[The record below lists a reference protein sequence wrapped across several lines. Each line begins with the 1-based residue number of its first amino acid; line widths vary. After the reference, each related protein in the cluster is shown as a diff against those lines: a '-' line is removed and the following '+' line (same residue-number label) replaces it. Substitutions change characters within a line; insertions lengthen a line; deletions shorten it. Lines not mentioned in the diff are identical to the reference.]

1 MTGAQVKE
9 FALCSLEI
17 LEPLMQGHPLL
28 PSWRSWQV
36 MHVIVQL
43 IDKKSMRVKDVEHLD
58 MAIRAHAMLYK
69 VAWPSRLRPK
79 LHFLAH
85 FPLEVL
91 LCGPA
96 RHYWCFAFERKNM
109 DVKRAVEASN
119 YKDASGSAMETLS
132 FRQAFAIKFANNNT
146 ISMLDRK
153 ILIQR
158 FRLSFGWLEVRD
170 CACVRTNR
178 SADRPHLPRCY

>member
-1 MTGAQVKE
+1 MGA
-9 FALCSLEI
+9 
-17 LEPLMQGHPLL
+17 
-28 PSWRSWQV
+28 
-36 MHVIVQL
+36 
-43 IDKKSMRVKDVEHLD
+43 KDVEHLD

-69 VAWPSRLRPK
+69 AAWPSRLRPK

-85 FPLEVL
+85 CPLEVL

-132 FRQAFAIKFANNNT
+132 VRQAFAIKFAKKQT
-146 ISMLDRK
+146 MLD
-153 ILIQR
+153 
-158 FRLSFGWLEVRD
+158 E
-170 CACVRTNR
+170 
-178 SADRPHLPRCY
+178 ADSYPAI

>member
-1 MTGAQVKE
+1 MKGAQVKE

-17 LEPLMQGHPLL
+17 LGPLMQRHTSL
-28 PSWRSWQV
+28 PSWRSWKV
-36 MHVIVQL
+36 MHAIVQL
-43 IDKKSMRVKDVEHLD
+43 IDQKSMGLKDNLD
-58 MAIRAHAMLYK
+58 KAIHAHAILYK
-69 VAWPSRLRPK
+69 AAWPSRLRPK

-119 YKDASGSAMETLS
+119 YKDAWPSSLRPKLHFLAH
-132 FRQAFAIKFANNNT
+132 FP
-146 ISMLDRK
+146 
-153 ILIQR
+153 
-158 FRLSFGWLEVRD
+158 LEVQLCGPARHYWCFAFERKD
-170 CACVRTNR
+170 MDIKRAVEASNHKDA
-178 SADRPHLPRCY
+178 SG

>member
-1 MTGAQVKE
+1 MPVHNSVVKSTEQRQPVQNASLRMTGAQVKE

-17 LEPLMQGHPLL
+17 LKPLMESRKSL
-28 PSWRSWQV
+28 PSWTSWQV

-43 IDKKSMRVKDVEHLD
+43 IDKKSMGVKDVEQLD
-58 MAIRAHAMLYK
+58 MAIRAHAFLYK

-85 FPLEVL
+85 IPLEVL

-119 YKDASGSAMETLS
+119 FKDPSGSAMETLS
-132 FRQAFAIKFANNNT
+132 FRQAFAIKFAKKDT
-146 ISMLDRK
+146 MLD
-153 ILIQR
+153 
-158 FRLSFGWLEVRD
+158 EEDYPRD
-170 CACVRTNR
+170 L
-178 SADRPHLPRCY
+178 D

>member
-9 FALCSLEI
+9 FALCSLES
-17 LEPLMQGHPLL
+17 LKPLMDMESRKSL

-36 MHVIVQL
+36 MHVIVQF
-43 IDKKSMRVKDVEHLD
+43 IDKKSMGVKDVEQLD

-69 VAWPSRLRPK
+69 PAWPSRLHPK

-85 FPLEVL
+85 IPLEVL

-119 YKDASGSAMETLS
+119 YYQDASGSAMETLS
-132 FRQAFAIKFANNNT
+132 VRQGFAIKFAKNNT
-146 ISMLDRK
+146 ILDEEDSYPN
-153 ILIQR
+153 L
-158 FRLSFGWLEVRD
+158 D
-170 CACVRTNR
+170 
-178 SADRPHLPRCY
+178 

>member
-1 MTGAQVKE
+1 
-9 FALCSLEI
+9 
-17 LEPLMQGHPLL
+17 
-28 PSWRSWQV
+28 

-43 IDKKSMRVKDVEHLD
+43 IDKKSMGVKDMELLD

-69 VAWPSRLRPK
+69 DAWPSRLRPK

-85 FPLEVL
+85 IPLEIL

-109 DVKRAVEASN
+109 DVKRAIEASN

-132 FRQAFAIKFANNNT
+132 FRQAFAIKFANKNDT
-146 ISMLDRK
+146 MLDEEASYSARAH
-153 ILIQR
+153 R
-158 FRLSFGWLEVRD
+158 CALSKTTPSR
-170 CACVRTNR
+170 RT
-178 SADRPHLPRCY
+178 PRTHTPYAYPQL

>member
-1 MTGAQVKE
+1 
-9 FALCSLEI
+9 
-17 LEPLMQGHPLL
+17 MQGHTLL
-28 PSWRSWQV
+28 PSWRSWQI

-43 IDKKSMRVKDVEHLD
+43 IDKKSMGVKDVEQLD
-58 MAIRAHAMLYK
+58 MAIRAHAFLYK

-132 FRQAFAIKFANNNT
+132 FRQAFAIKFAKKDT
-146 ISMLDRK
+146 MLDEEDYPA
-153 ILIQR
+153 I
-158 FRLSFGWLEVRD
+158 
-170 CACVRTNR
+170 
-178 SADRPHLPRCY
+178 